1 MSVTYR
7 GGYVMT
13 VDPAEVREVFLRS
26 GWRGME
32 RNYGSSSAV
41 LMQLI
46 ARAGGKA
53 LLAERA
59 AVQRSGRRAGGK
71 REMES

>member
-1 MSVTYR
+1 MTVTYR
-7 GGYVMT
+7 PAPALNA
-13 VDPAEVREVFLRS
+13 DPAEVRDVFLRK
-26 GWRGME
+26 GWRGLE

-46 ARAGGKA
+46 AKAGGPE

-59 AVQRSGRRAGGK
+59 KLQRCGRKAGK
-71 REMES
+71 R